1 MDFNLDEDLATV
13 AELAS
18 TVFAGKASTDRVRE
32 IETAPTRVDE
42 ELWAALAETGL
53 LGIALPEEHG
63 GAGMG
68 PWALA
73 LLLEEQ
79 GRTVAPV
86 PLWAAGVAAL
96 AIAEHGTEEQRK
108 RLLPGFCEGASR
120 LTVAL
125 EEYAGDPAAPACA
138 ATPGA
143 GGADGSWTLTGTK
156 AVVPSV
162 QGAEAV
168 LVSAATPQGP
178 GLFLVPLDGA
188 GVGIELS
195 AVTSHDLAAE
205 LTLDGAV
212 AEPVGTP
219 GGTALADLLR
229 LTRVALAAVQLGV
242 AQGAMHLAASYLSE
256 REQFGR
262 PLGTF
267 QAVQHQLADCWIDV
281 DAMRVTLWQALSD
294 LGDLAEATG
303 PAGGGGDD
311 AVRMLADRSAMVA
324 TWWRTQAGLDVV
336 HRVQHLHGGI
346 GVDVDYPV
354 HRFFLWGKQL
364 STTLG
369 GSSAALGDLG
379 ALLPTR

>member
-32 IETAPTRVDE
+32 IETTETRVDE
-42 ELWAALAETGL
+42 ELWGSLAETGL

-86 PLWAAGVAAL
+86 PLWPAGVAAL
-96 AIAEHGTEEQRK
+96 AIAEHGTDEQRK
-108 RLLPGFCEGASR
+108 RLLPGFCEGTER
-120 LTVAL
+120 LTLAL
-125 EEYAGDPAAPACA
+125 EEYVGEPDAPECAAAPD
-138 ATPGA
+138 
-143 GGADGSWTLTGTK
+143 ADGTWRLTGTK
-156 AVVPSV
+156 AVVPSA
-162 QGAEAV
+162 QGAAAV
-168 LVSAATPQGP
+168 LVSATTPEGP
-178 GLFLVPLDGA
+178 GLFLVALDGA
-188 GVGIELS
+188 GVTTELS

-205 LTLDGAV
+205 LRLDGAV
-212 AEPVGTP
+212 AEAVGTP
-219 GGTALADLLR
+219 GGSALADVLR

-294 LGDLAEATG
+294 LGDLAEA
-303 PAGGGGDD
+303 GDD
-311 AVRMLADRSAMVA
+311 PAVRAAADRSAMVA

-369 GSSAALGDLG
+369 GAGAALADLG
-379 ALLPTR
+379 DLLPTR